1 MSSNLVL
8 GVGFNSGKY
17 LAKHKRKLL
26 GEYEIWRGFLR
37 RCYCP
42 RVQKKQPTYIGCIV
56 SENFKSYDYFYEWC
70 QSQIGFDQEG
80 YHLDKDLLAPQTKIY
95 SEDTCVF
102 LPQELN
108 KLLNCKRKSRGNFP
122 LGVDL
127 QKGRYRSRFNFFGE
141 SIDLGSFKTPEE
153 AFLAYKQAKETYIK
167 LQAEKW
173 KAHIDPRAYAAL
185 MAYEV
190 SPTD

>member
-1 MSSNLVL
+1 MIASLVL
-8 GVGFNSGKY
+8 GVGFNSGKCP
-17 LAKHKRKLL
+17 ATHKHKLL
-26 GEYEIWRGFLR
+26 REYDMWRGFLR

-42 RVQKKQPTYIGCIV
+42 KVQKEQPTYVGCTV
-56 SENFKSYDYFYEWC
+56 SENFKSYEYFYQWC

-80 YHLDKDLLAPQTKIY
+80 YHLDKDLLTPQGKIY

-127 QKGRYRSRFNFFGE
+127 QKGRYRSRFNFFGK

-153 AFLAYKQAKETYIK
+153 AFLAYKQAKESYLK

-173 KAHIDPRAYAAL
+173 KALIDPRAYAAL

-190 SPTD
+190 LATD

>member
-1 MSSNLVL
+1 MSSLVVNAGL
-8 GVGFNSGKY
+8 NSGKY
-17 LAKHKRKLL
+17 PTGQNSKLL
-26 GEYEIWRGFLR
+26 REYEIWRGFLR

-42 RVQKKQPTYIGCIV
+42 KVQKKQPTYVGCTV
-56 SENFKSYDYFYEWC
+56 SENFKSYAYFYEWC
-70 QSQIGFDQEG
+70 QGQIGFNQES
-80 YHLDKDLLAPQTKIY
+80 YHLDKDLLAPQIKIY

-127 QKGRYRSRFNFFGE
+127 RKGRYRSRLNLFSE
-141 SIDLGSFKTPEE
+141 SMYLGSFKTPEE
-153 AFLAYKQAKETYIK
+153 AFLTYKHAKETYIK

-173 KAHIDPRAYAAL
+173 KAFIDPRAYTAL